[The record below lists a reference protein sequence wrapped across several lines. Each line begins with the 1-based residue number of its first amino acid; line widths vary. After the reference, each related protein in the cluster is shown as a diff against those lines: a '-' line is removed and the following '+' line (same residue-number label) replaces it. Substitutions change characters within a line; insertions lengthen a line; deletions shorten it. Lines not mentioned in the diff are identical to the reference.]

1 MKSRVFCKVRFG
13 DILRFILASRF
24 LSLRLLGTLA
34 MLLAVGAVSA
44 QIRRPPTWP
53 DIPLPGGEVRNVIL
67 DNCTACHGIDDYAFY
82 ALDRHGWDSL
92 IDDKHQ
98 GDYATG
104 ISTADRAVLLDYLV
118 GNFGPESIPFPR
130 DYVPP
135 EIDDFFTNADAR
147 IFMEVRCTACHTLD
161 PIYSIRRSEEGWRV
175 ALVNE
180 RERGAQ
186 LNDEELEKLTE
197 WLGRARG
204 VNLFE

>member
-1 MKSRVFCKVRFG
+1 MT
-13 DILRFILASRF
+13 RF
-24 LSLRLLGTLA
+24 LSLIMLFLLTGSLA
-34 MLLAVGAVSA
+34 TA

-53 DIPLPGGEVRNVIL
+53 DIPLPGGPVRNVIL

-82 ALDRHGWDSL
+82 ALDRDGWNAL

-98 GDYATG
+98 GDHATEL
-104 ISTADRAVLLDYLV
+104 SANERTMLLDFLV
-118 GNFGPESIPFPR
+118 SQFGPESIPFPR

-135 EIDDFFTNADAR
+135 EIDEFFTNADAR
-147 IFMEVRCTACHTLD
+147 IFIEVRCIACHTLD
-161 PIYSIRRSEEGWRV
+161 PVFNTRHNEEGWRV
-175 ALVNE
+175 LLVNE

>member
-1 MKSRVFCKVRFG
+1 M
-13 DILRFILASRF
+13 IRFITVI
-24 LSLRLLGTLA
+24 SL
-34 MLLAVGAVSA
+34 LLACSLASA

-53 DIPLPGGEVRNVIL
+53 DIPLPGGPVRNVIL

-82 ALDRHGWDSL
+82 ALDRDGWNALRDE
-92 IDDKHQ
+92 KHTANF
-98 GDYATG
+98 DTG
-104 ISTADRAVLLDYLV
+104 ISSSDKNILLDYLAS
-118 GNFGPESIPFPR
+118 NFGADSVPFPR

-135 EIDDFFTNADAR
+135 EISEFFTNADAR

-161 PIYSIRRSEEGWRV
+161 PIFSNRRSEEGWRV

-186 LNDEELEKLTE
+186 LNDEELERLTE

>member
-1 MKSRVFCKVRFG
+1 MAR
-13 DILRFILASRF
+13 
-24 LSLRLLGTLA
+24 LSGIV
-34 MLLAVGAVSA
+34 MLMLVCGIATA

-53 DIPLPGGEVRNVIL
+53 DIPLPGGPVRDVIL
-67 DNCTACHGIDDYAFY
+67 DNCTQCHGIDDYAFY
-82 ALDRHGWDSL
+82 AFDRAGWKDLLDT
-92 IDDKHQ
+92 KHQ
-98 GDYATG
+98 GDFASG
-104 ISTADRAVLLDYLV
+104 ITPADEAMLLDYLV

-135 EIDDFFTNADAR
+135 DIDEFFTNADAR

-161 PIYSIRRSEEGWRV
+161 PIFSTRKSEEGWRV

-180 RERGAQ
+180 RERGAE